1 MAMIL
6 LPPSE
11 GKTPASQGGKL
22 NLAKLSYPEL
32 NPTRL
37 RVQQQLLK
45 VSEGNL
51 KKALATLG
59 ISAKQIGELE
69 NNQKL
74 LTAHCAPAWQ
84 VYTGVLFGAL
94 DADSLTSA
102 QLASLSKSTYIQSAL
117 FGLVGFADSIPAYR
131 LSGDTLLPKLGTLA
145 SIWAG
150 QCTPI
155 LNETSELIIDLRSG
169 TYVKLG
175 PIPAQ
180 ANAVAPKVFQRMPKG
195 EPKVVSHHNKATK
208 GRIVRAIAQS
218 RKQVKSIE
226 DLAAVITSLGADV
239 DLIAK
244 AGKPTEMKVVVD
256 VL

>member
-1 MAMIL
+1 MIL

-11 GKTPASQGGKL
+11 GKTAASRGPKL
-22 NLAKLSYPEL
+22 NLSKLSFPEL
-32 NPTRL
+32 NPIREQ
-37 RVQQQLLK
+37 VQQQLL
-45 VSEGNL
+45 SLSLGNQ
-51 KKALATLG
+51 KKALTTLG
-59 ISAKQIGELE
+59 ISAKRIGELE

-94 DADSLTSA
+94 DAASLTSA
-102 QLASLSKSTYIQSAL
+102 QLTSLSKSTYVQSAL
-117 FGLVGFADSIPAYR
+117 FGLISFADVIPAYR
-131 LSGDTLLPKLGTLA
+131 LSGDTALPKLGTIT
-145 SIWAG
+145 SIWGAACG
-150 QCTPI
+150 RV
-155 LNETSELIIDLRSG
+155 LVNADELIIDLRSS

-175 PIPAQ
+175 PIPQDAD
-180 ANAVAPKVFQRMPKG
+180 AVVPKIFQKMPKG

-218 RKQVKSIE
+218 KKQVRSIE
-226 DLAAVITSLGADV
+226 DLAKVISSLGADV
-239 DLIAK
+239 ELINK